1 MQISE
6 NKMKEINDYMAELKI
21 IIEGFLKLLDKKYR
35 KEILM
40 ELLQTECG
48 INKNSAEDVAP
59 SKMEHEGRMQIS
71 ENKMKEINDYM
82 AESKIIIEGLLKFL
96 DKKYRKE
103 ILMELLQ
110 TECGMNENSAE
121 DVAPY
126 VEH

>member
-71 ENKMKEINDYM
+71 ENKMKE
-82 AESKIIIEGLLKFL
+82 
-96 DKKYRKE
+96 
-103 ILMELLQ
+103 
-110 TECGMNENSAE
+110 T
-121 DVAPY
+121 VY
-126 VEH
+126 VLG

>member
-1 MQISE
+1 MTNPNTLKPCPFCGETESISDSK
-6 NKMKEINDYMAELKI
+6 NGYRVGYIQCHACFSMKEIN
-21 IIEGFLKLLDKKYR
+21 
-35 KEILM
+35 
-40 ELLQTECG
+40 
-48 INKNSAEDVAP
+48 N
-59 SKMEHEGRMQIS
+59 
-71 ENKMKEINDYM
+71 YM